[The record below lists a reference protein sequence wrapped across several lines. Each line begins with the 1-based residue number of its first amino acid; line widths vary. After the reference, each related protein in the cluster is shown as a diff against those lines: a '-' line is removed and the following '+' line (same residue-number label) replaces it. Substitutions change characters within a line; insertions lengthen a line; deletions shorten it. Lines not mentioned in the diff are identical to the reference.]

1 MNESKLTKIVEAII
15 AALAIGL
22 CIVFSPLLRRWYNR
36 WGATRAELEQ
46 ALPGD
51 ERVVRPRL
59 GYTRAV
65 TIRALP
71 VQIWPWLV
79 QLGQERGGL
88 YSYEPLENLIGCQ
101 MRNADR
107 IIPEWQHLDIGST
120 MRLGPKG
127 YPLFK
132 VVAVERE
139 RFILFAG
146 ADVKTEEVPPIT
158 DPMPETY
165 INYAWSFELFPSPD
179 GTTRLIV
186 HSRIDFEPPNFFNVL
201 LWRVFMEPIN
211 FVMER
216 KTLLGIK
223 ARAERTLARHSPE
236 GQRIQAVAE

>member
-1 MNESKLTKIVEAII
+1 MSPSKFMKIIESV
-15 AALAIGL
+15 AAGLAIAV
-22 CIVFSPLLRRWYNR
+22 CIVFSPLLRIWYNR
-36 WGATRAELEQ
+36 WGATRAELERAQ
-46 ALPGD
+46 PGD

-65 TIRALP
+65 TIRAIP
-71 VQIWPWLV
+71 AQIWPWLV

-132 VVAVERE
+132 VVVVEPE
-139 RFILFAG
+139 RLIVFAG
-146 ADVKTEEVPPIT
+146 ADVKSEEVLPIT

-165 INYAWSFELFPSPD
+165 VNCAWSFYLVPSAD
-179 GTTRLIV
+179 GTTRLIA
-186 HSRIDFEPPNFFNVL
+186 HSRTDFEPPNFFNWL
-201 LWRVFMEPIN
+201 LWRVFIEPIN

-223 ARAERTLARHSPE
+223 VRAEGTLVHPE
-236 GQRIQAVAE
+236 GQTARLALD